1 MTSQSNVDPQ
11 SLFNEQADNKGKSG
25 NAKADKRH
33 LPETLFKI
41 QVLGDRNIISK
52 HQDYQHH
59 SHQHRAQSVQIMLV
73 IKNKI
78 GQYQQRHGNAVS
90 NAGINAGLK
99 SILASFAAGRKK
111 FRRSHR

>member
-41 QVLGDRNIISK
+41 QVLGDRNIRFFVK
-52 HQDYQHH
+52 CCGVNNKEAYLDW
-59 SHQHRAQSVQIMLV
+59 
-73 IKNKI
+73 IKNE
-78 GQYQQRHGNAVS
+78 
-90 NAGINAGLK
+90 K
-99 SILASFAAGRKK
+99 SS
-111 FRRSHR
+111 

>member
-33 LPETLFKI
+33 LPETFFKI

-78 GQYQQRHGNAVS
+78 GQQYQQRHGNAVS
-90 NAGINAGLK
+90 NAM
-99 SILASFAAGRKK
+99 RKLITYTCQEK
-111 FRRSHR
+111 R